1 VRAIV
6 SLNST
11 GAGYSPTPPPSP
23 HRSAAVLYLYVESF
37 SFHVY
42 HSIECKVE
50 GVDDRVD
57 RLERA
62 RAVEQRTADA
72 SILERVIKLYL
83 KNR

>member
-1 VRAIV
+1 
-6 SLNST
+6 
-11 GAGYSPTPPPSP
+11 
-23 HRSAAVLYLYVESF
+23 
-37 SFHVY
+37 
-42 HSIECKVE
+42 VE